1 MVIRI
6 LGHAGFRFLLFQF
19 ILFFKLYRRGL
30 FAPVLSQ
37 QFICHLHMVIR
48 NLGHAGFRFLFSNL
62 FRFSKSIRAGCYK
75 TKNAPPIVEP
85 RDHQTIVGRLLI
97 RSYRPSVLPSYRRTC
112 SSPSCLSIV
121 YRLSSISHIDRPYF
135 SRTAIFIFDEFL
147 YVDKIIKY
155 IIK

>member
-1 MVIRI
+1 M
-6 LGHAGFRFLLFQF
+6 FSLFHF
-19 ILFFKLYRRGL
+19 ILFFKVYRRGL

-37 QFICHLHMVIR
+37 QLICHFHMVIR

-121 YRLSSISHIDRPYF
+121 YRLSSISHIDRPYA
-135 SRTAIFIFDEFL
+135 SRRDIFICFAFL
-147 YVDKIIKY
+147 YVDETIKY
-155 IIK
+155 ISI